1 MKKYDLIIL
10 GGGPGGYTAAIH
22 AARAGA
28 NVCLVEKDTLG
39 GTCTNRGCIPTK
51 ALAASAHLLKQ
62 TRNAALMGINL
73 NLNPG
78 TEIALDYPRVVER
91 KNQVVEGLRNGIG
104 KLLQANKVEVVLGRG
119 RLAGPGRVSIDQTG
133 QELAGKSIILATGS
147 QPTVLPSLPLSEPY
161 VFTSDQLLEQDNLP
175 GHLVIVGGGVIGC
188 EFASIFHAFGVKVT
202 VIELLDRLLP
212 TLDPAVSSW
221 LMRAYKK
228 AGIQFMTKTA
238 VQGLDVT
245 DEGVVVV
252 LPDGKSIECDRV
264 LVSVGRRSVT
274 SELGLEEA
282 GIALQK
288 GSIVTDERM
297 ATSLPGVYAIG
308 DAVGM
313 TWLAHT
319 AAKEAEVAASNALGK
334 NRTMRYWVVP
344 SVVFTDPELA
354 CVGLMPSEAD
364 DQGIPISK
372 GRFYY
377 AASGKAQCDGT
388 TDGLV
393 EIVTE
398 AGSETILGGW
408 VAGEGAGTLIAEI
421 TVAVRHGLT
430 AYELMEVI
438 HAHPTLPEMIVEA
451 AADSLGQAV
460 HKAPARRRSI

>member
-1 MKKYDLIIL
+1 MKKYDLIVL

-22 AARAGA
+22 AAQAGA
-28 NVCLVEKDTLG
+28 NVCLVEKDFLG

-62 TRNAALMGINL
+62 TRNAAVMGI
-73 NLNPG
+73 NPG
-78 TEIALDYPRVVER
+78 TEVVLDYPKVIER
-91 KNQVVEGLRNGIG
+91 KNQVVEGLREGIR
-104 KLLQANKVEVVLGRG
+104 KLLLANKIEIVQGRG
-119 RLAGPGRVSIDQTG
+119 RLAGPGRISLDQSD
-133 QELAGKSIILATGS
+133 QELTGKSIILATGS
-147 QPTVLPSLPLSEPY
+147 QPTALPSMPLSEPY
-161 VFTSDQLLEQDNLP
+161 VVTSDQLLEQDDP
-175 GHLVIVGGGVIGC
+175 PSHLVIVGGGVIGC
-188 EFASIFHAFGVKVT
+188 EFASIFHTFGVKVT

-212 TLDPAVSSW
+212 TMDPSLSSW
-221 LMRAYKK
+221 LTRAFKK

-274 SELGLEEA
+274 SDLGLDQA
-282 GIALQK
+282 GIKLQK

-297 ATSLPGVYAIG
+297 ASSLPGVYAVG

-319 AAKEAEVAASNALGK
+319 AAKEAEIAASNVLGK
-334 NRTMRYWVVP
+334 DRTMRYWVIP

-364 DQGIPISK
+364 DQGIPIRK

-377 AASGKAQCDGT
+377 AASGKAQCDGA

-408 VAGEGAGTLIAEI
+408 VAGQGAGTLIAEI
-421 TVAVRHGLT
+421 AVAIRQGLT
-430 AYELMEVI
+430 AYELSEVI

-451 AADSLGQAV
+451 AADSLGKAI
-460 HKAPARRRSI
+460 HKAPPRRRSS

>member
-1 MKKYDLIIL
+1 MKNYGLIVL

-22 AARAGA
+22 AAQSGA
-28 NVCLVEKDTLG
+28 NVCLVEKDSLG

-62 TRNAALMGINL
+62 TRKAALMGV
-73 NLNPG
+73 NPG
-78 TEIALDYPRVVER
+78 TEVVLDYPKVVER
-91 KNQVVEGLRNGIG
+91 KNQVVEGLRNGIT
-104 KLLQANKVEVVLGRG
+104 KLLKANKVEIVQGRG
-119 RLAGPGRVSIDQTG
+119 RLAEPGRISIEQSD
-133 QELAGKSIILATGS
+133 QELTGKSIILATGS
-147 QPTVLPSLPLSEPY
+147 RPTALSTLPINEPY
-161 VFTSDQLLEQDNLP
+161 VVTSDQLLEQDNLP
-175 GHLVIVGGGVIGC
+175 NHLVIIGGGVIGC
-188 EFASIFHAFGVKVT
+188 EFASIFHTFGVKVT

-212 TLDPAVSSW
+212 TLDPALSSW
-221 LMRAYKK
+221 LSRAFKK

-238 VQGLDVT
+238 VQGLEVIDG
-245 DEGVVVV
+245 GVVVA
-252 LPDGKSIECDRV
+252 LPEGKSIECDRV
-264 LVSVGRRSVT
+264 LVSVGRQSDT
-274 SELGLEEA
+274 SEMGLKQA
-282 GIALQK
+282 GIKLQR

-297 ATSLPGVYAIG
+297 ASSLPGHYAVG

-334 NRTMRYWVVP
+334 DRQMRYWVIP

-354 CVGLMPSEAD
+354 CVGLLPKEAD
-364 DQGIPISK
+364 DQAIPIGK

-408 VAGEGAGTLIAEI
+408 VAGQGAGTLIAEI
-421 TVAVRHGLT
+421 AVAVRQGLT
-430 AYELMEVI
+430 SYELMEVI

-451 AADSLGQAV
+451 AADSLGKAI
-460 HKAPARRRSI
+460 HKAPPRRRSI